1 MLLNSKWWNNPINKW
16 MISLWLGLFYLE
28 FILFGTLWV
37 SWTWMAIAFP
47 ILGKF
52 STIISS
58 SIFSRPFFLT
68 YSSGTPMIQMFGHLT
83 LSQRS
88 LRLSSFPSILF
99 FFPLCLINDDQT
111 QRANIKSSK
120 CKAAKTHEG
129 IPIKITADLS
139 IETLQAR
146 RKWQDILKV
155 MKEKNLQPRLL

>member
-1 MLLNSKWWNNPINKW
+1 MAWAVLPGVYPVWDSLGFLNLDGYCLSHFREVFNYYLLK
-16 MISLWLGLFYLE
+16 Y
-28 FILFGTLWV
+28 
-37 SWTWMAIAFP
+37 
-47 ILGKF
+47 
-52 STIISS
+52 
-58 SIFSRPFFLT
+58 FLT
-68 YSSGTPMIQMFGHLT
+68 TFLFDLFFWYSYDSNVWAFNVVPEVSEVVLI
-83 LSQRS
+83 
-88 LRLSSFPSILF
+88 SFNSF

>member
-1 MLLNSKWWNNPINKW
+1 MAWAVLPGVYPVWDSLGFLDLGGYFLPHFRGFFNCYLLTY
-16 MISLWLGLFYLE
+16 F
-28 FILFGTLWV
+28 
-37 SWTWMAIAFP
+37 SW
-47 ILGKF
+47 
-52 STIISS
+52 
-58 SIFSRPFFLT
+58 PFFLT

-146 RKWQDILKV
+146 RKWQDIVKV